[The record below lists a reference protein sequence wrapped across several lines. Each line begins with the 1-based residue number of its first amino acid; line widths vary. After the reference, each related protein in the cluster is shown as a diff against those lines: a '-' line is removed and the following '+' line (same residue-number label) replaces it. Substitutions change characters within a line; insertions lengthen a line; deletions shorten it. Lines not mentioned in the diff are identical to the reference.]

1 MTELELVQKA
11 IDDKIGKDIVTLK
24 LDSAVADYFVIA
36 TANAPNHAQSIIDEV
51 EKEGYSEGNWI
62 LLDLND
68 IIVHVFT
75 EEARSFYDIERLWN

>member
-36 TANAPNHAQSIIDEV
+36 TANAPNHAQSI
-51 EKEGYSEGNWI
+51 
-62 LLDLND
+62 
-68 IIVHVFT
+68 
-75 EEARSFYDIERLWN
+75 

>member
-1 MTELELVQKA
+1 L
-11 IDDKIGKDIVTLK
+11 G
-24 LDSAVADYFVIA
+24 
-36 TANAPNHAQSIIDEV
+36 
-51 EKEGYSEGNWI
+51 KEGYSEGNWI

>member
-51 EKEGYSEGNWI
+51 EKVCDENGFE
-62 LLDLND
+62 

>member
-51 EKEGYSEGNWI
+51 EKSGRWKWLWDSRKRR
-62 LLDLND
+62 LQRRQLD
-68 IIVHVFT
+68 F
-75 EEARSFYDIERLWN
+75 ARS